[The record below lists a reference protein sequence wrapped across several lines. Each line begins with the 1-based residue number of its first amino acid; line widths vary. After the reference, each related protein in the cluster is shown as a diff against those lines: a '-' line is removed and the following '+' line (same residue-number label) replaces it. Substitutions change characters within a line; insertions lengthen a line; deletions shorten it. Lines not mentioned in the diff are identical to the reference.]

1 MSQRTWLSFIIAT
14 LAALVLV
21 FSSFWVRQHHCAA
34 LQEMLQPVSHA
45 FHRRQQETFLAKQ
58 TAPSKLAVATSE
70 DLPQAMLQS
79 LFVIIYGGS
88 NTQFVFIGISCAK
101 IAQSKVLKISLPFNF
116 SWVVECQKDYIQNN
130 YGDQPAVRVPHIFNE
145 LGIRILQLVTCTVR
159 MFQEDLT

>member
-1 MSQRTWLSFIIAT
+1 MGVSFCPLSQGEGSKPGEPLDIFKDWLFVALAMSQRTLLSFIIAT

-21 FSSFWVRQHHCAA
+21 FSSFWMRQHHCAA

-45 FHRRQQETFLAKQ
+45 FHRRQQETFMAKQ

-101 IAQSKVLKISLPFNF
+101 IATSATIQSP
-116 SWVVECQKDYIQNN
+116 KDFF
-130 YGDQPAVRVPHIFNE
+130 AF
-145 LGIRILQLVTCTVR
+145 
-159 MFQEDLT
+159 